1 MKKLKIRKPA
11 LIKFKTFPE
20 FNGTLVPFY
29 TNSFYPKKFVLKRF
43 FTLYGKKKHFRADH
57 AHKKCN
63 QILIPVAGKIEVFIL
78 NQKKIKKKFILS
90 LENNK
95 YLFVPKKHWIR
106 LKFLKEDSILLT
118 LCDHKYDKKEY
129 IQSIKKFLKNE
140 M

>member
-1 MKKLKIRKPA
+1 MKIQ
-11 LIKFKTFPE
+11 FKKSKRFFDKT
-20 FNGTLVPFY
+20 GSLVPFY
-29 TNSFYPKKFVLKRF
+29 KKTSLKNFNIRRF
-43 FTLYGKKKHFRADH
+43 FFVYGKKKYFRADH

-78 NQKKIKKKFILS
+78 NQKKIKKKFILT

-106 LKFLKEDSILLT
+106 LKFIKEGSILLT